1 MPALPSVPRAFA
13 RRSFPVARPRR
24 LLLAGAA
31 LLVLHALTALSGLV
45 DVPDWV
51 PIAEALVA
59 SVIGLSLL
67 RDGDAAAAHERG
79 ASPWST
85 GRTSSGP
92 LQGRSDADLADE
104 RPITES

>member
-1 MPALPSVPRAFA
+1 M
-13 RRSFPVARPRR
+13 
-24 LLLAGAA
+24 LLGGAA

-51 PIAEALVA
+51 PIAEALLA

-67 RDGDAAAAHERG
+67 RSGAVVGAHERD
-79 ASPWST
+79 AAPWST
-85 GRTSSGP
+85 GATSSGP
-92 LQGRSDADLADE
+92 LTGRTDADLVDE